1 MLARRWRSKGIL
13 KGGVVGT
20 LMSNYGL
27 EKFLRDEKIKFY
39 RSKVGD
45 RYVKE
50 MMKKF
55 NFNLG
60 GEQSGHIILGKFAT
74 TGDSLM
80 VALEVL
86 FSLRK
91 RKKASKLLNIF
102 KSLPQILVNISV
114 KDQNVIDNLKL
125 KSKILIIAGS
135 DSSGGAG
142 IQADIKTVTALGGYA
157 MTAVTA
163 ITAQNTRGV
172 NTVVPIKSKEISKQI
187 LFTCKDIKPNSI
199 KIGMLHS
206 SQVIDSVSRA
216 LKHVKTSK
224 IILDPVMIAKGGTRL
239 INKSAIKTLKDKL
252 IKKAYLLTPNIPEA
266 EILTKTKIKN
276 LDDMIH
282 AANILLK
289 FGAKNILLKGGHRK
303 SKYIQDVFL
312 NKKEVKIFKNIRIKT
327 KNTHG
332 TGCTLS
338 SAIATF
344 LSCGKPLKKSC
355 ELGIKYVNQAIG
367 SNPNFGKG
375 HGPINHLNSI
385 IINKKF
391 R

>member
-1 MLARRWRSKGIL
+1 
-13 KGGVVGT
+13 
-20 LMSNYGL
+20 
-27 EKFLRDEKIKFY
+27 
-39 RSKVGD
+39 
-45 RYVKE
+45 
-50 MMKKF
+50 MK
-55 NFNLG
+55 
-60 GEQSGHIILGKFAT
+60 
-74 TGDSLM
+74 
-80 VALEVL
+80 
-86 FSLRK
+86 
-91 RKKASKLLNIF
+91 
-102 KSLPQILVNISV
+102 P
-114 KDQNVIDNLKL
+114 

-163 ITAQNTRGV
+163 VTIQNTKGV
-172 NTVVPIKSKEISKQI
+172 SSVVPIKPKEIEKQI
-187 LFTCKDIKPNSI
+187 LFTCKDIKPNGI

-206 SQVIDSVSRA
+206 SQVIKSVANA
-216 LKHVKTSK
+216 LNKVKTSK
-224 IILDPVMIAKGGTRL
+224 IILDPVMVAKGGAKL
-239 INKSAIKTLKDKL
+239 INNSAIKTLRDKL
-252 IKKAYLLTPNIPEA
+252 IKKAYLITPNIPEA
-266 EILTKTKIKN
+266 EVLTKTKIKS
-276 LDDMIH
+276 LEDMIY

-289 FGAKNILLKGGHRK
+289 FGVKNVLLKGGHKR
-303 SKYIQDVFL
+303 SKYMEDVFL
-312 NKKEVKIFKNIRIKT
+312 NKKEIKIFKNKKIKT

-367 SNPNFGKG
+367 SNLNYGRG